1 MASGK
6 IMRYAAMLRSGEITS
21 VKLTE
26 AYLEKISVLNPEINA
41 YVSVNA
47 EKALAS
53 AKEADAMIS
62 RGEGDVLTGI
72 PFGIKDN
79 IATKGEETTC
89 CSRILKGYR
98 PTYNATVYERLIER
112 GAVVLGK
119 NNMDEFAMGSSTET
133 SCYGAAYNPHDKGHV
148 PGGSSGGGAAAVA
161 AGLAV
166 YTLGS
171 DTGGSIRQP
180 AAFCGVVGLKPT
192 YGAVSRYGLIAY
204 GSSLDQIGPIA
215 SSVEDA
221 AIVFDAIKGA
231 DKRDQTSSGGTEPT
245 VDKLDGN
252 VKGLRIGIAEEYF
265 DGISADTLAGVR
277 KAIDFYA
284 GSGAEI
290 VKVSLPMLKDAL
302 PVYYII
308 ACAEASSNLGRYDG
322 IRYGYRAARYDDVN
336 DMIMRTRSEGFGR
349 EVKRRIMLGTYVL
362 SSGYFDAYYKKALR
376 LRESIVTAFTK
387 IFAECDVLIAPVA
400 PTTAFP
406 VNYTADNMIETY
418 MSDIC
423 TVPVNIAGLPAISVP
438 CGKDG
443 KNLPVGMQIIGK
455 KFDELTVL
463 RAAYAYERAGLTD
476 VSLDT
481 GVTL

>member
-1 MASGK
+1 MGAGKIRKYAELLRSGK
-6 IMRYAAMLRSGEITS
+6 ISS
-21 VKLTE
+21 VELTE
-26 AYLEKISVLNPEINA
+26 EYLKKIEVLNPEINA

-47 EKALAS
+47 EKALKA
-53 AKEADAMIS
+53 AKAADERIARGEADT
-62 RGEGDVLTGI
+62 LTGI
-72 PFGIKDN
+72 PFAIKDN

-89 CSRILKGYR
+89 CSRILKGYK
-98 PTYNATVYERLIER
+98 PTYDATVYEKLCAR

-133 SCYGAAYNPHDKGHV
+133 SCYGAAYNPHDRGYV

-161 AGLAV
+161 AGIAT
-166 YTLGS
+166 YALGS

-215 SSVEDA
+215 ASVEDA

-245 VDKLDGN
+245 ADKLDGN

-265 DGISADTLAGVR
+265 EGISAETLNAVR
-277 KAIDFYA
+277 KAVDFYVGA
-284 GSGAEI
+284 GAEI
-290 VKVSLPMLKDAL
+290 VKVSLPMLRDAL

-322 IRYGYRAARYDDVN
+322 IRYGYRAAHYDDVN
-336 DMIMRTRSEGFGR
+336 DMVMRTRSEGFGR

-376 LRESIVTAFTK
+376 LRESIVSAFAD
-387 IFAECDVLIAPVA
+387 IFGKCDVLIAPVA

-406 VNYTADNMIETY
+406 LNYTADNMIETY

-423 TVPVNIAGLPAISVP
+423 TVPVNIAGLPAVSLP

-443 KNLPVGMQIIGK
+443 KGLPIGMQIIGK

-463 RAAYAYERAGLTD
+463 RAAEAFERAGSVD
-476 VSLDT
+476 VTLDM
-481 GVTL
+481 GVTI

>member
-1 MASGK
+1 MGAGKIRKYADLLRSGK
-6 IMRYAAMLRSGEITS
+6 ISS
-21 VKLTE
+21 VELTE
-26 AYLEKISVLNPEINA
+26 EYLKKIEVLNPEINA

-47 EKALAS
+47 EKALKA
-53 AKEADAMIS
+53 AKAADERIARGEADT
-62 RGEGDVLTGI
+62 LTGI
-72 PFGIKDN
+72 PFAIKDN

-89 CSRILKGYR
+89 CSRILKGYK
-98 PTYNATVYERLIER
+98 PTYDATVYEKLCAH

-133 SCYGAAYNPHDKGHV
+133 SCYGAAYNPHDRGYV

-161 AGLAV
+161 AGIAT
-166 YTLGS
+166 YALGS

-215 SSVEDA
+215 ASVEDA
-221 AIVFDAIKGA
+221 AIVFDAVKGA
-231 DKRDQTSSGGTEPT
+231 DKRDHTSSGGTEPT
-245 VDKLDGN
+245 ADKLDGN
-252 VKGLRIGIAEEYF
+252 VKGLRIGVAEEYF
-265 DGISADTLAGVR
+265 EGISSETLSAVR

-284 GSGAEI
+284 GAGAEI

-322 IRYGYRAARYDDVN
+322 IRYGYRAAHYDDVN
-336 DMIMRTRSEGFGR
+336 DMVMRTRSEGFGR

-376 LRESIVTAFTK
+376 LRESIVSAFAD
-387 IFAECDVLIAPVA
+387 IFGKCDVLIAPVA

-406 VNYTADNMIETY
+406 LNYTADNMIETY

-423 TVPVNIAGLPAISVP
+423 TVPVNIAGLPAVSLP

-443 KNLPVGMQIIGK
+443 KDLPIGMQIIGK

-463 RAAYAYERAGLTD
+463 RVAEAFERAGSVD
-476 VSLDT
+476 VTLDM
-481 GVTL
+481 GVTI

>member
-1 MASGK
+1 M
-6 IMRYAAMLRSGEITS
+6 
-21 VKLTE
+21 
-26 AYLEKISVLNPEINA
+26 
-41 YVSVNA
+41 
-47 EKALAS
+47 
-53 AKEADAMIS
+53 
-62 RGEGDVLTGI
+62 
-72 PFGIKDN
+72 
-79 IATKGEETTC
+79 
-89 CSRILKGYR
+89 
-98 PTYNATVYERLIER
+98 
-112 GAVVLGK
+112 
-119 NNMDEFAMGSSTET
+119 
-133 SCYGAAYNPHDKGHV
+133 
-148 PGGSSGGGAAAVA
+148 
-161 AGLAV
+161 
-166 YTLGS
+166 
-171 DTGGSIRQP
+171 
-180 AAFCGVVGLKPT
+180 
-192 YGAVSRYGLIAY
+192 
-204 GSSLDQIGPIA
+204 
-215 SSVEDA
+215 
-221 AIVFDAIKGA
+221 
-231 DKRDQTSSGGTEPT
+231 
-245 VDKLDGN
+245 
-252 VKGLRIGIAEEYF
+252 
-265 DGISADTLAGVR
+265 R

-322 IRYGYRAARYDDVN
+322 IRYGYRAVRYDDVN

>member
-1 MASGK
+1 MGTGKIRKYADLLRSGK
-6 IMRYAAMLRSGEITS
+6 ISS
-21 VKLTE
+21 VELTE
-26 AYLEKISVLNPEINA
+26 EYLRKIEVLNPEINA

-47 EKALAS
+47 EKALRA
-53 AKEADAMIS
+53 ANAADERIARGEADT
-62 RGEGDVLTGI
+62 LTGI
-72 PFGIKDN
+72 PFAIKDN

-89 CSRILKGYR
+89 CSRILKGYK
-98 PTYNATVYERLIER
+98 PTYDATVYEKLCAR

-133 SCYGAAYNPHDKGHV
+133 SCYGAAYNPHDRGYV

-161 AGLAV
+161 AGIAT
-166 YTLGS
+166 YALGS

-215 SSVEDA
+215 ASVEDA

-245 VDKLDGN
+245 ADKLDGN
-252 VKGLRIGIAEEYF
+252 VKGLRIGVAEEYF
-265 DGISADTLAGVR
+265 EGISSETLSAVR

-284 GSGAEI
+284 GAGAEI
-290 VKVSLPMLKDAL
+290 VNVSLPMLRDAL

-322 IRYGYRAARYDDVN
+322 IRYGYRAAHYDDVN
-336 DMIMRTRSEGFGR
+336 DMVMHTRSEGFGR

-376 LRESIVTAFTK
+376 LRESIVTAFAG
-387 IFAECDVLIAPVA
+387 IFEKCDVLIAPVA

-406 VNYTADNMIETY
+406 LNYTADNMIETY

-423 TVPVNIAGLPAISVP
+423 TVPVNIAGLPAVSLP

-443 KNLPVGMQIIGK
+443 KGLPIGMQIIGK

-463 RAAYAYERAGLTD
+463 RAAEAFERAALVD
-476 VSLDT
+476 VTLDV
-481 GVTL
+481 GVTI

>member
-1 MASGK
+1 MGAGKIRKYAELLSSGK
-6 IMRYAAMLRSGEITS
+6 ISS
-21 VKLTE
+21 VELTE
-26 AYLEKISVLNPEINA
+26 EYLKKIEVLNPEINA

-47 EKALAS
+47 EKALRA
-53 AKEADAMIS
+53 AKAADERIARGEADT
-62 RGEGDVLTGI
+62 LTGI
-72 PFGIKDN
+72 PFAIKDN

-98 PTYNATVYERLIER
+98 PTYDATVYEKLCAH

-133 SCYGAAYNPHDKGHV
+133 SCYGAAYNPHDRGYV

-161 AGLAV
+161 AGIAA
-166 YTLGS
+166 YALGS

-192 YGAVSRYGLIAY
+192 YGAVSRYGLVAY

-215 SSVEDA
+215 ASVEDA
-221 AIVFDAIKGA
+221 TIVFDAVKGA
-231 DKRDQTSSGGTEPT
+231 DKRDHTSSGGTEPT
-245 VDKLDGN
+245 ADKLDGN
-252 VKGLRIGIAEEYF
+252 VKGLRIGVAEEYF
-265 DGISADTLAGVR
+265 EGISSETLSAVR

-284 GSGAEI
+284 GAGAEI
-290 VKVSLPMLKDAL
+290 VKVSLPMLRDAL

-322 IRYGYRAARYDDVN
+322 IRYGYRAAHYDDVN
-336 DMIMRTRSEGFGR
+336 DMVMRTRSEGFGR

-376 LRESIVTAFTK
+376 LRESIVSAFAD
-387 IFAECDVLIAPVA
+387 IFGKCDVLIAPVA

-406 VNYTADNMIETY
+406 LNYTADNMIETY

-423 TVPVNIAGLPAISVP
+423 TVPVNIAGLPAVSLP

-443 KNLPVGMQIIGK
+443 KGLPVGMQIIGK

-463 RAAYAYERAGLTD
+463 RAAEAFERAALVD
-476 VSLDT
+476 VTLDM
-481 GVTL
+481 GVTI

>member
-1 MASGK
+1 MGTGKIRKYADLLRSGK
-6 IMRYAAMLRSGEITS
+6 ISS
-21 VKLTE
+21 VELTE
-26 AYLEKISVLNPEINA
+26 EYLRKIEVLNPEINA

-47 EKALAS
+47 EKALRA
-53 AKEADAMIS
+53 ANAADERIARGEADT
-62 RGEGDVLTGI
+62 LTGI
-72 PFGIKDN
+72 PFAIKDN

-89 CSRILKGYR
+89 CSRILKGYK
-98 PTYNATVYERLIER
+98 PTYDATVYEKLCAH

-133 SCYGAAYNPHDKGHV
+133 SCYGAAYNPHDRGYV

-161 AGLAV
+161 AGIAT
-166 YTLGS
+166 YALGS

-215 SSVEDA
+215 ASVEDA

-231 DKRDQTSSGGTEPT
+231 DKRDQTSSGGTEPAA
-245 VDKLDGN
+245 DKLDGN
-252 VKGLRIGIAEEYF
+252 VKGLRIGVAEEYF
-265 DGISADTLAGVR
+265 EGISEETLNAVL
-277 KAIDFYA
+277 KAVDFYA
-284 GSGAEI
+284 GAGAEI
-290 VKVSLPMLKDAL
+290 VKVSLPMLRDAL

-322 IRYGYRAARYDDVN
+322 IRYGYRAAHYDDVN
-336 DMIMRTRSEGFGR
+336 DMMMRTRSEGFGR

-376 LRESIVTAFTK
+376 LRESIVTAFAG
-387 IFAECDVLIAPVA
+387 IFGKCDVLIAPVA

-406 VNYTADNMIETY
+406 LNYTADNMIETY

-423 TVPVNIAGLPAISVP
+423 TVPVNIAGLPAVSLP

-443 KNLPVGMQIIGK
+443 KGLPIGMQIIGK

-463 RAAYAYERAGLTD
+463 RVAEAFERAGSVD
-476 VSLDT
+476 VTLDM
-481 GVTL
+481 GVTI

>member
-1 MASGK
+1 MGAGK
-6 IMRYAAMLRSGEITS
+6 IRKYSELLRSGATTS

-26 AYLEKISVLNPEINA
+26 EYLGKIEVLNPEINA
-41 YVSVNA
+41 YVAVNA
-47 EKALAS
+47 EKALHA
-53 AKEADAMIS
+53 AKAADERIA
-62 RGEGDVLTGI
+62 RGEGDALTGI
-72 PFGIKDN
+72 PFAIKDN

-89 CSRILKGYR
+89 CSRILKGYK
-98 PTYNATVYERLIER
+98 PTYDATVYEKLCAH

-133 SCYGAAYNPHDKGHV
+133 SCYGAAYNPHNRGYV

-161 AGLAV
+161 AGIAT
-166 YTLGS
+166 YALGS

-215 SSVEDA
+215 ASVEDA

-245 VDKLDGN
+245 ADKLDGN

-265 DGISADTLAGVR
+265 DGISEDTLKAVR

-284 GSGAEI
+284 EAGAEI

-322 IRYGYRAARYDDVN
+322 IRYGYRAAHYDDVN
-336 DMIMRTRSEGFGR
+336 DMVMRTRSEGFGR

-376 LRESIVTAFTK
+376 LRESIVTAFAG
-387 IFAECDVLIAPVA
+387 IFEKCDVLIAPVA

-406 VNYTADNMIETY
+406 LNYTADNMIETY

-423 TVPVNIAGLPAISVP
+423 TVPVNIAGLPAISLP

-443 KNLPVGMQIIGK
+443 KGLPVGMQIIGK

-463 RAAYAYERAGLTD
+463 RTAEAFERAALVD
-476 VSLDT
+476 VALDM